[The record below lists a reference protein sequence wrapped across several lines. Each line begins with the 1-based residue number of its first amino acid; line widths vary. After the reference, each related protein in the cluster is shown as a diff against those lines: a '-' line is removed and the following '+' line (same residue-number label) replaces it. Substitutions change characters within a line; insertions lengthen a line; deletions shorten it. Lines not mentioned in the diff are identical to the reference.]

1 MEKSNKSVNLWKYDF
16 CMVVMKWVGT
26 RIFRHLDEGMII
38 IIVKAARGPSIN
50 LCLVSEEGVLI
61 ASIRTQQLKK
71 ESISISQSYK
81 VDSKK
86 TVEIKGDGW

>member
-1 MEKSNKSVNLWKYDF
+1 
-16 CMVVMKWVGT
+16 
-26 RIFRHLDEGMII
+26 
-38 IIVKAARGPSIN
+38 
-50 LCLVSEEGVLI
+50 VSEEGVLI